1 MFDRHYHIQDERSRV
16 EAARINAMSQEK
28 FAKQLKDISEAEIKS
43 KDRVNITLEEYKRL
57 KDDAYRYE
65 ERCRKM
71 GAMIMRLG
79 IPYEIVDKLDTDSID
94 VTTCQDP
101 VNFKTMF
108 QIRFTVSD
116 YVTKGLGYK

>member
-1 MFDRHYHIQDERSRV
+1 MFDRHYHIHDEHSRV
-16 EAARINAMSQEK
+16 EAARINAMSQGK
-28 FAKQLKDISEAEIKS
+28 FANTLKDIYEAEIKS
-43 KDRVNITLEEYKRL
+43 KDRVDITLEEYERL
-57 KDDAYRYE
+57 KSDLSRYQ

-71 GAMIMRLG
+71 SAEIMQLG

-101 VNFKTMF
+101 VSFKTMF
-108 QIRFTVSD
+108 RIMFTVDD

>member
-28 FAKQLKDISEAEIKS
+28 FAKQLESISQTEIKS
-43 KDRVNITLEEYKRL
+43 KDRVDITLEEYERL
-57 KDDAYRYE
+57 KSGLCKYE

-71 GAMIMRLG
+71 SAEIMRLG
-79 IPYEIVDKLDTDSID
+79 IPYEIIDKLDTDSID

-101 VNFKTMF
+101 VSFKTMF
-108 QIRFTVSD
+108 RITFTVDD
-116 YVTKGLGYK
+116 YVAKGLGYK